1 MKKFVRQI
9 TKNNVK
15 NLFVALVAV
24 SLLGCSDSDKDVNVQ
39 SISLNKTSVT
49 LDPGKSEQLTAT
61 VEPGDA
67 TNKRVLWTSQ
77 NEAIATVASDGT
89 VEAKTPGETKIIA
102 TSAENET
109 IKAEATV
116 TVNNVDLALELAGTY
131 HGQVTM
137 NDVVANPDVEMT
149 LTRTGVNA
157 LSLHAEAT
165 IMMIPLVINCTLTV
179 NGSYAITGT
188 GITNDF
194 GWEPKDVAV
203 AGSFT
208 GGTLTLNLDVDSITE
223 TVVFTGTKQ

>member
-1 MKKFVRQI
+1 MKKFM
-9 TKNNVK
+9 KNNVK
-15 NLFVALVAV
+15 NLFVTLVAV
-24 SLLGCSDSDKDVNVQ
+24 SLLGCSDSDKDVNVK
-39 SISLNKTSVT
+39 SISLNKTQ
-49 LDPGKSEQLTAT
+49 LALNPGQSERLIAT

-89 VEAKTPGETKIIA
+89 VEAKIPGETKIIV

-116 TVNNVDLALELAGTY
+116 TVNGTDLAPELAGTY
-131 HGQVTM
+131 HGQLTM

-165 IMMIPLVINCTLTV
+165 VMMIPLVINCTLTV
-179 NGSYAITGT
+179 NGSYAISGTGT
-188 GITNDF
+188 VDDYGYGDQ
-194 GWEPKDVAV
+194 DVELT
-203 AGSFT
+203 GSFT
-208 GGTLTLNLDVDSITE
+208 GGTLTLTLDIDTITE
-223 TVVFTGTKQ
+223 VVVFTGTK